1 MSTWPAM
8 LTVAQGALATGP
20 AESGGRL
27 EAASTQQRAGVVG
40 TWILLWA
47 DGDGL
52 FKKENNRN

>member
-1 MSTWPAM
+1 M

-20 AESGGRL
+20 TESGGRL

>member
-1 MSTWPAM
+1 MWPAV
-8 LTVAQGALATGP
+8 LTVAREALAMGP
-20 AESGGRL
+20 ADRGGRL

>member
-1 MSTWPAM
+1 MWPAV
-8 LTVAQGALATGP
+8 LTVAREALANGP
-20 AESGGRL
+20 AERGGRL
-27 EAASTQQRAGVVG
+27 EAASTQQRAGIVG